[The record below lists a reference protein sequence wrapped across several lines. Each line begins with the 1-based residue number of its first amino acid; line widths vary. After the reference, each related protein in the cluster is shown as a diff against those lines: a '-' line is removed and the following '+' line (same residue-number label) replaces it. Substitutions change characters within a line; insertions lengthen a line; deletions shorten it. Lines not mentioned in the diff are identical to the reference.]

1 MLTVLVTGATGGI
14 GLQTAKDLARMGYSV
29 LIHGRDPRKGAAALA
44 AVQAAAADAGRTV
57 ASAGRGPVP
66 ASGDAHGSRAAV
78 DGGSGSAAD
87 RGSGSAG
94 VSGNAGAAA
103 DRRAGTTADDRRGT
117 AAGAADR
124 GRGNAGAAA
133 PLVRYLQA
141 DFASLRQVE
150 SLATEVVASV
160 PRLDVLINNAGC
172 ANISRTLTADGY
184 ETTFAVNHLA
194 PFLLT
199 NLLLDTLKKSGPAR
213 IVNVASRAH
222 RNQEMDFDDL
232 MSEREYRVMRTY
244 GRSKLANILFTR
256 SLAGRLAGSNVTANC
271 LHPGLI
277 ATGIG
282 QTNLVGRLG
291 WKLIV
296 MLRGGISVEEGAKTS
311 VYLATSPEV
320 AGLSGGYYVKCR
332 LAELQT
338 RAEAVTDEVGERLWQ
353 ASAELVGLSRCSL

>member
-14 GLQTAKDLARMGYSV
+14 GLQTAKDLAGMGHSV
-29 LIHGRDPRKGAAALA
+29 LIHGRDPRKGAAAIE
-44 AVQAAAADAGRTV
+44 VVKAAAA
-57 ASAGRGPVP
+57 ASAGRGAAFAVGG
-66 ASGDAHGSRAAV
+66 AS
-78 DGGSGSAAD
+78 
-87 RGSGSAG
+87 
-94 VSGNAGAAA
+94 
-103 DRRAGTTADDRRGT
+103 
-117 AAGAADR
+117 
-124 GRGNAGAAA
+124 A
-133 PLVRYLQA
+133 PHIRFVQA

-150 SLATEVVASV
+150 SLAAEVVASV

-172 ANISRTLTADGY
+172 GNLSRTLTADGY

-232 MSEREYRVMRTY
+232 MSERGYRVMRTY

-256 SLAGRLAGSNVTANC
+256 TLARRLAGSNVTTNC

-282 QTNLVGRLG
+282 QTHPLARLG

-296 MLRGGISVEEGAKTS
+296 KVRGGISVQEGAKTS

-320 AGLSGGYYVKCR
+320 EGLSSGYYVKCR

-338 RAEAVTDEVGERLWQ
+338 RAEAVTDAVDERLWKV
-353 ASAELVGLSRCSL
+353 SEELVGLSCSS

>member
-14 GLQTAKDLARMGYSV
+14 GLQTARDLARMGHSV
-29 LIHGRDPRKGAAALA
+29 LIHGRDARKGAAAVN
-44 AVQAAAADAGRTV
+44 AVRAETPA
-57 ASAGRGPVP
+57 RG
-66 ASGDAHGSRAAV
+66 
-78 DGGSGSAAD
+78 
-87 RGSGSAG
+87 
-94 VSGNAGAAA
+94 
-103 DRRAGTTADDRRGT
+103 
-117 AAGAADR
+117 
-124 GRGNAGAAA
+124 AA
-133 PLVRYLQA
+133 PLVRYVQA

-150 SLATEVVASV
+150 NLAAEVVASV
-160 PRLDVLINNAGC
+160 PRLDVLVNNAGC
-172 ANISRTLTADGY
+172 GNLSRSVTVDGY

-199 NLLLDTLKKSGPAR
+199 NLLLDKLKASAPAR

-256 SLAGRLAGSNVTANC
+256 TLARRLAGSNVTVNS

-282 QTNLVGRLG
+282 QTNPVGRLG

-296 MLRGGISVEEGAKTS
+296 LLRGGISVAEGAKTS

-320 AGLSGGYYVKCR
+320 EGLSGGYYVKCR

-338 RAEAVTDEVGERLWQ
+338 RSEAVSDAVGERLWKV
-353 ASAELVGLSRCSL
+353 SEELVGLPCSS

>member
-14 GLQTAKDLARMGYSV
+14 GLQTAKVLAGMGHSV
-29 LIHGRDPRKGAAALA
+29 LIHGRDPRKGAAAVA
-44 AVQAAAADAGRTV
+44 AVRAAAAAGAVT
-57 ASAGRGPVP
+57 AGANG
-66 ASGDAHGSRAAV
+66 AG
-78 DGGSGSAAD
+78 AD
-87 RGSGSAG
+87 GSAG
-94 VSGNAGAAA
+94 A
-103 DRRAGTTADDRRGT
+103 
-117 AAGAADR
+117 
-124 GRGNAGAAA
+124 
-133 PLVRYLQA
+133 LVRFVHA

-150 SLATEVVASV
+150 RLAAEVNATV

-172 ANISRTLTADGY
+172 ANLRRKVTTDGY
-184 ETTFAVNHLA
+184 ENTFAVNHLA

-199 NLLLDTLKKSGPAR
+199 HLLLDKLHKSGPAR

-222 RNQEMDFDDL
+222 RNQELDFDDL

-256 SLAGRLAGSNVTANC
+256 ALARRLKGSQVTANS

-282 QTNLVGRLG
+282 QTNALARLG
-291 WKLIV
+291 WKLLV
-296 MLRGGISVEEGAKTS
+296 YLRGGISVVNGAKTS

-320 AGLSGGYYVKCR
+320 AGLSSGYYVKCR

-338 RAEAVTDEVGERLWQ
+338 RSEAVAETVSERLWTV
-353 ASAELVGLSRCSL
+353 SERLVGLPCSF

>member
-1 MLTVLVTGATGGI
+1 
-14 GLQTAKDLARMGYSV
+14 V
-29 LIHGRDPRKGAAALA
+29 LIHGRDPRKGAAAVD
-44 AVQAAAADAGRTV
+44 AVKAAAAI
-57 ASAGRGPVP
+57 AGRG
-66 ASGDAHGSRAAV
+66 AAV
-78 DGGSGSAAD
+78 
-87 RGSGSAG
+87 RFF
-94 VSGNAGAAA
+94 
-103 DRRAGTTADDRRGT
+103 
-117 AAGAADR
+117 
-124 GRGNAGAAA
+124 
-133 PLVRYLQA
+133 QA
-141 DFASLRQVE
+141 DFASLRQVK
-150 SLATEVVASV
+150 SLAAEVVASV

-172 ANISRTLTADGY
+172 GNLARSVTADGY

-222 RNQEMDFDDL
+222 RNQEIDFDDL

-256 SLAGRLAGSNVTANC
+256 TLAARLAGSNVTANS

-282 QTNLVGRLG
+282 QTNAVARLG

-296 MLRGGISVEEGAKTS
+296 MVRGGISVEEGAKTS

-320 AGLSGGYYVKCR
+320 AGLSGGYYVKCH
-332 LAELQT
+332 LAQLQT
-338 RAEAVTDEVGERLWQ
+338 RPEAVTDAVGERLWKV
-353 ASAELVGLSRCSL
+353 SEELVELSCSS